1 MTRQETVIKITKITR
16 IIGEMKS
23 QLDLDDEIEF
33 EALDSSWANIGKW
46 TKEIYQYME
55 QAPSP
60 LLADLITNNEFT
72 TPVVNYVQSH
82 KQNID
87 STYVKV
93 IDSYAKNMQALLSLC
108 EEQREKLKGEYKD
121 LTGPLANEQVA
132 TLLQRAIRA
141 GLLDEHYQPMPQTK
155 PLQLKVI
162 AYAISAICKLSS
174 PYVHFEK
181 QWKRENGKRFSTSRV
196 PRYNTAL
203 YDTTKALYPEVDF
216 TEFEPIHEAK
226 TFYTPQ
232 SEQDIR
238 MLYHELVKYCY
249 IAPSTTFET
258 FAGIFDKTKFSK
270 PIEWIK
276 AQRQLSYFVYL
287 AFYKFNKKDLWIK
300 GECCFSIDGHSPHK
314 ACFVSGYSW
323 IKRAGWLDRYDVK
336 LKAICDEFN
345 HIENTPERETS
356 DERLIHTSKVVFH
369 STSSEEDIHSM
380 FSALVEG
387 GYIDSSTEF
396 TTFRGIFDETMF
408 EHPIVWMKTQA
419 LLMYF
424 VHLAFKP
431 HNPYDVWV
439 KCANCFRLRGGKTPN
454 RQSMDSNFRFIVK
467 KGLLATYDIRLKTI
481 ADNYHSNKNKN
492 ADITSSM
499 KESIST

>member
-33 EALDSSWANIGKW
+33 EALDPLWTNIGEW
-46 TKEIYQYME
+46 TKEIYQYMK
-55 QAPSP
+55 QDPSP
-60 LLADLITNNEFT
+60 LLANLITDNEFAI
-72 TPVVNYVQSH
+72 PVVNYVQSH
-82 KQNID
+82 KQDID

-93 IDSYAKNMQALLSLC
+93 MDNYAKNTQVLLSFC
-108 EEQREKLKGEYKD
+108 ERQSEKLKGEYKD
-121 LTGPLANEQVA
+121 LIEPLANEQVA
-132 TLLQRAIRA
+132 ALLQRAIHA
-141 GLLDEHYQPMPQTK
+141 GLLDAHYQPMPQTK

-174 PYVHFEK
+174 PYVHFER
-181 QWKRENGKRFSTSRV
+181 QWKRENGKRFSTCRV
-196 PRYNTAL
+196 PRYNTEL

-216 TEFEPIHEAK
+216 TEFEPIHETK

-232 SEQDIR
+232 NETDIR
-238 MLYHELVKYCY
+238 MLYHELVKYGY
-249 IAPSTTFET
+249 IASSTTFET
-258 FAGIFDKTKFSK
+258 FVGIFDKTRFSK

-276 AQRQLSYFVYL
+276 TQRQLSYFIYL

-300 GECCFSIDGHSPHK
+300 GECCFRIDGHSPHK

-323 IKRAGWLDRYDVK
+323 IKRAGWMDRYDVK
-336 LKAICDEFN
+336 LKAICNKFN
-345 HIENTPERETS
+345 HIEDTPNKKNP
-356 DERLIHTSKVVFH
+356 DERLIHTSKVVFY
-369 STSSEEDIHSM
+369 STSSEEGIHSM
-380 FSALVEG
+380 FSALLEG
-387 GYIDSSTEF
+387 GYIDPDTEF
-396 TTFRGIFDETMF
+396 STFKGIFDETIF
-408 EHPIVWMKTQA
+408 EHPIVWMKSQA

-439 KCANCFRLRGGKTPN
+439 KCVNCFRLRSGKAPN
-454 RQSMDSNFRFIVK
+454 KQSMDSNFRFIVK

-481 ADNYHSNKNKN
+481 ADNYLSNKNKSR
-492 ADITSSM
+492 DIASSI
-499 KESIST
+499 EASVIT

>member
-33 EALDSSWANIGKW
+33 EALDPSWANIGKW

-72 TPVVNYVQSH
+72 TPVVNYVQNH
-82 KQNID
+82 KQDID

-108 EEQREKLKGEYKD
+108 EEQREKSKGEYKD
-121 LTGPLANEQVA
+121 LTGPLANEQVT

-162 AYAISAICKLSS
+162 AYAISTICKLSS

-238 MLYHELVKYCY
+238 MLYHDLVKYGY
-249 IAPSTTFET
+249 IAPSTPFET

-287 AFYKFNKKDLWIK
+287 AFYKFNKKIY
-300 GECCFSIDGHSPHK
+300 G
-314 ACFVSGYSW
+314 
-323 IKRAGWLDRYDVK
+323 
-336 LKAICDEFN
+336 
-345 HIENTPERETS
+345 
-356 DERLIHTSKVVFH
+356 
-369 STSSEEDIHSM
+369 
-380 FSALVEG
+380 
-387 GYIDSSTEF
+387 
-396 TTFRGIFDETMF
+396 
-408 EHPIVWMKTQA
+408 
-419 LLMYF
+419 
-424 VHLAFKP
+424 
-431 HNPYDVWV
+431 
-439 KCANCFRLRGGKTPN
+439 
-454 RQSMDSNFRFIVK
+454 
-467 KGLLATYDIRLKTI
+467 
-481 ADNYHSNKNKN
+481 
-492 ADITSSM
+492 
-499 KESIST
+499 